1 MPPSPAADVRRGEV
15 IAGRALDDR
24 WVERVAR
31 AGLLSR
37 AVNYLVLA
45 ILVTAVL
52 LGRGDKELDRRGAI
66 ESVAA
71 APLGRALL
79 LILCIGFISYIAWQL
94 LRALASR
101 ADQSAAG
108 NAARRALA
116 LGTAVIYA
124 AFLVSTVRVLLG
136 SSGQSPQ
143 GDQDSWTSRL
153 LAARGGRIVIVAAGA
168 AIIASGIGLLGYA
181 VSRKFETPLDTSSM
195 GPAMRRLAAVLG
207 VAGQGARGVVFGI
220 VGSFVLSAGLTA
232 DASRSKGLDASL
244 NTLAAQRF
252 GAIMLSLVALG
263 FLAFGLYS
271 LVDARYRDDFTR

>member
-1 MPPSPAADVRRGEV
+1 M
-15 IAGRALDDR
+15 
-24 WVERVAR
+24 ERVAR